1 MLPTDT
7 PRNDPTWLEY
17 MIVYIVLG
25 LAGLFLYR
33 SILAPQGYTFSAG
46 WAMLRGKNQS
56 TPTQTNE
63 KTPKP
68 NPPQPAATPEPDMN
82 LQEPPMTPVI
92 QSSPMTSSVPASM
105 QASLSPPASSSMPL
119 SEEDD

>member
-25 LAGLFLYR
+25 LSAFFLYR

-46 WAMLRGKNQS
+46 WAMLRGKNQP
-56 TPTQTNE
+56 TPTQTKE
-63 KTPKP
+63 KKP
-68 NPPQPAATPEPDMN
+68 EANTPQPAATPESEMN
-82 LQEPPMTPVI
+82 IQEPSMTPVMT
-92 QSSPMTSSVPASM
+92 SSPRTNSVPASM
-105 QASLSPPASSSMPL
+105 PASSSPPASSSMPL
-119 SEEDD
+119 SEDDD